1 MAGENALRIVIVD
14 DSGLRATVLEDGLRE
29 AGYDD
34 IHVVPPHGAFVA
46 KLERM
51 APDVVLMD
59 LGSPSR
65 DTLEEMLAVSRALA
79 RPIAMFVDQSDDQMI
94 GAAID
99 ADVSAYVVDGLRK
112 ERVKPIL
119 DLAIRRFNAFNK
131 MQTELDEARSAL
143 ADRKTI
149 DRAKAL
155 LMSSRNL
162 TEPDAYALLRST
174 AMNQGRKIVEVA
186 EALITAHSLL
196 GGKE

>member
-1 MAGENALRIVIVD
+1 MRIVIVD

-59 LGSPSR
+59 L
-65 DTLEEMLAVSRALA
+65 ALA

-99 ADVSAYVVDGLRK
+99 AGVSAYVVDGLRK

-149 DRAKAL
+149 DRAKML

>member
-1 MAGENALRIVIVD
+1 MRIVIID
-14 DSGLRATVLEDGLRE
+14 DSGLRATVLEDGLRD

-79 RPIAMFVDQSDDQMI
+79 RPIAMFVDRSDDQMI

-99 ADVSAYVVDGLRK
+99 AGVSAYVVDGLRK

-119 DLAIRRFNAFNK
+119 DLAIRRFNAFAK

-149 DRAKAL
+149 DRAKVL
-155 LMSSRNL
+155 LMKSRNL
-162 TEPDAYALLRST
+162 PEPEAYALLRST
-174 AMNQGRKIVEVA
+174 AMNQGRKIIEVA

-196 GGKE
+196 GGGE